1 MTDSNEA
8 WRLLLILTPTKNPR
22 SILANAI
29 IALREAP
36 AWQCVLAYNEFR
48 RETVIQSHP
57 PWDMQVSKWVERPWT
72 DHDDLLATDWLQK
85 AGINVQSKITAQA
98 VEVVARDR
106 SFHPV
111 RDYLSNLQY
120 DGIPRLDT

>member
-1 MTDSNEA
+1 MNDSNEA
-8 WRLLLILTPTKNPR
+8 WRQLLILTPTGKPR
-22 SILANAI
+22 PLLANAI

-36 AWQCVLAYNEFR
+36 AWHGVLAYNEFR
-48 RETVIQSHP
+48 RETVIEGHP
-57 PWDMQVSKWVERPWT
+57 PWDAKVSKWVSRPWT

-85 AGINVQSKITAQA
+85 ADISVQSKITAQA

-111 RDYLSNLQY
+111 RDIY
-120 DGIPRLDT
+120 PA